1 MSNHSSRIAVFLS
14 LSVLTVA
21 LGCSGSQMANNP
33 RQPSQKTA
41 PTITFA
47 AQPATVASGVSTVL
61 SWTTA
66 NATSVSIQGLGT
78 FPATGSVN
86 VKPSATTTYTA
97 VASGPGGS
105 TQSTAVVTVSGTP
118 PPPPQAGVPASN
130 HVVLLL
136 EENHMYSDVIGSG
149 AMPYLSSLA
158 SKYGLATQYYADTH
172 PSIGNYFMLTTGQI
186 LTNNDGECSP
196 TFVTQDNL
204 VRHLIAKGKTWK
216 SYAESLPNIGYT
228 GCDAGAYLVR
238 HNPFSYITDVTQS
251 STEVTNLVPFT
262 QFATDLANNQL
273 PNFSF
278 IVPNVNDDAHNG
290 SLGQADTWL
299 QQNIAPLIASP
310 AFQTGGDGILIIV
323 FDEAETSDTQHGG
336 GHVAAVVI
344 GPKVKPGYQSTT
356 LYQHEST
363 LKTILEALGATS
375 SPAPGNA
382 ATAPDM
388 KEFFQ

>member
-1 MSNHSSRIAVFLS
+1 V
-14 LSVLTVA
+14 
-21 LGCSGSQMANNP
+21 
-33 RQPSQKTA
+33 
-41 PTITFA
+41 
-47 AQPATVASGVSTVL
+47 
-61 SWTTA
+61 
-66 NATSVSIQGLGT
+66 NATSVNIQGLGA
-78 FPATGSVN
+78 FPAAGSVS

-97 VASGPGGS
+97 VASGPGGT
-105 TQSTAVVTVSGTP
+105 TQSSAVVTVKGAP
-118 PPPPQAGVPASN
+118 PPPPPTAGVPASK
-130 HVVLLL
+130 HVVLVM

-196 TFVTQDNL
+196 TFVTQAQDNI
-204 VRHLIAKGKTWK
+204 VNHLITAGKTWK
-216 SYAESLPNIGYT
+216 SYAEDVPGPGYT
-228 GCDAGAYLVR
+228 GCNTGAYLKR
-238 HNPFSYITDVTQS
+238 HNPLSYFQDVTQS
-251 STEVTNLVPFT
+251 STEVTNLAPFT

-278 IVPNVNDDAHNG
+278 IVPNANDDAHNG

-310 AFQTGGDGILIIV
+310 AFQPGGDGILMIV
-323 FDEAETSDTQHGG
+323 FDEAETSDAQHGG
-336 GHVAAVVI
+336 GHVAAVII

-363 LKTILEALGATS
+363 LKTILEAVGANPS
-375 SPAPGNA
+375 LGNA